1 MVVEPNKYEP
11 SLQPPAAIAARG
23 AEAGAQLAP
32 LNMIGASP
40 PFHEMLRRIGKIAR
54 SDAPVLIEGET
65 GAGKELAARAIH
77 YLGTRRSKPFVP
89 INCGAVPDSLI
100 EAELFGHERGAFTD
114 AKQARAGVIAQAQGG
129 TLFLDEID
137 SLSLKAQVTLLRF
150 LQDLRYRPLGH
161 SKEIASDVRILAATN
176 RPVASLVRGGEFRD
190 DLLYRLN
197 ILSLAIPAL
206 RQRPGDAELLA
217 QHYLARYCARYG
229 LPKKA
234 LHASTID
241 WIRGHAWPGNVRE
254 LDNLIHREVLL
265 ADGDEIL
272 YSGGADAAG
281 AAHGTACLAAEEEL
295 DFHHAKLHAVAQFEQ
310 AYLTRLMTRSRGN
323 VTVAA
328 RLAGKERRA
337 LGKLLKKHRI
347 DRSRFLA

>member
-1 MVVEPNKYEP
+1 MEPRRHEQ
-11 SLQPPAAIAARG
+11 SLQHPATIA

-32 LNMIGASP
+32 LNMIGASA
-40 PFHEMLRRIGKIAR
+40 PFYEMLRRIGKIAR

-77 YLGTRRSKPFVP
+77 YLGARRGKPFVP
-89 INCGAVPDSLI
+89 INCGAIPDSLI

-114 AKQARAGVIAQAQGG
+114 AKQARAGVIAQAQAG

-161 SKEIASDVRILAATN
+161 SKEVASDVRILAATN
-176 RPVASLVRGGEFRD
+176 QPVASLVQGGGFRD

-206 RQRPGDAELLA
+206 RQRPGDPELLA
-217 QHYLARYCARYG
+217 QHLVARYCARYG
-229 LPKKA
+229 LPRKA
-234 LHASTID
+234 LHPATID

-272 YSGGADAAG
+272 YCGEAG
-281 AAHGTACLAAEEEL
+281 AAFGSARVAPDEEL
-295 DFHHAKLHAVAQFEQ
+295 NFHRAKLQAVAQFEQ

-323 VTVAA
+323 VTLAA

-337 LGKLLKKHRI
+337 LGKLLKKHHI

>member
-1 MVVEPNKYEP
+1 MEPSKLEP
-11 SLQPPAAIAARG
+11 SLQHPTAIAVPAT
-23 AEAGAQLAP
+23 EAGAQLAP
-32 LNMIGASP
+32 LNMIGASA

-77 YLGTRRSKPFVP
+77 YLGARRGKPFVP
-89 INCGAVPDSLI
+89 INCGAIPDSLI

-114 AKQARAGVIAQAQGG
+114 AKQARAGVIAQAQAG

-161 SKEIASDVRILAATN
+161 SMEVASDVRILAATN
-176 RPVASLVRGGEFRD
+176 RPVAALVGGGEFRD

-217 QHYLARYCARYG
+217 QHLVARYCARYG
-229 LPKKA
+229 LPRKT
-234 LHASTID
+234 LHAATID

-272 YSGGADAAG
+272 YCGEAGAVLDAAR
-281 AAHGTACLAAEEEL
+281 LPAEEEL
-295 DFHHAKLHAVAQFEQ
+295 DFHRAKLRAVAQFEQ

-323 VTVAA
+323 VTLAA

-347 DRSRFLA
+347 DRSRFLV